1 MSSDVAEL
9 RDYEKVL
16 LRSYED
22 CLASLGKWLRGSPA
36 QRVAAV
42 RGLCALLTKGRDF
55 NAIHKIIEMLVPVC
69 NWKVTLHPTPY
80 TLTPTLTYP
89 TLNPKP

>member
-1 MSSDVAEL
+1 MAEL

-69 NWKVTLHPTPY
+69 NWKVTPHPTP
-80 TLTPTLTYP
+80 
-89 TLNPKP
+89 